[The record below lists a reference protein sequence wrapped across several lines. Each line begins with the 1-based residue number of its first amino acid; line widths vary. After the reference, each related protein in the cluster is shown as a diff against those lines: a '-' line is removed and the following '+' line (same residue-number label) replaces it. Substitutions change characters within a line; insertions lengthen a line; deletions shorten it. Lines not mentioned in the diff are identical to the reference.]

1 MKDQRLEI
9 SSDLVWIIAGFVL
22 CLDSAIEVTL

>member
-9 SSDLVWIIAGFVL
+9 SSDLVWIVAGFAL
-22 CLDSAIEVTL
+22 YLDSAIEVTL